1 MQKFITHLKSITPL
15 TEQQEADVKSELE
28 RLMEVSDF
36 YGIDYDN
43 PNPPETEPTP
53 EEQREAD
60 LYWES
65 QSKRQVIRSKQG
77 IFSSITN
84 SLFKL

>member
-1 MQKFITHLKSITPL
+1 MSSNDKFYIEEITGIH
-15 TEQQEADVKSELE
+15 
-28 RLMEVSDF
+28 SDF
-36 YGIDYDN
+36 YGVDYDN